1 MAYELFFTDLWSVF
15 RNHRQVEA
23 REAIEQDLE
32 RLGITGIITWVKKN
46 NSHDCKIVF
55 KTQEDMNLFKV
66 GARIQKLTSMW
77 PNLMVDG
84 EIYRVI

>member
-1 MAYELFFTDLWSVF
+1 MIYQLFFTDLWSVI
-15 RNHRQVEA
+15 RNHRQVDA

-32 RLGITGIITWVKKN
+32 KLGITAIITWVKEN
-46 NSHDCKIVF
+46 NKHDCKIVF

-77 PNLMVDG
+77 PQLIVDG